1 MSETLRIVLFL
12 LLAANVVTL
21 VVFILRGSGARR
33 LQEDRF
39 ADLEKNQERI
49 ERTFKEEIFRNR
61 EETGTLA
68 QRSREELS
76 RSVRVSGESLLSRMT
91 EIAQLQ
97 KNQLDT
103 FANQLTVLT
112 QSNEEKLERLRESVE
127 TRLKGLQEENSR
139 KLEQMR
145 VTVDEKLHET
155 LEKRLGESFKFV
167 SERLEMVHKG
177 LGEMQTLAA
186 GVGDLKRVLTNVK
199 TRGTW
204 GEIQLGTILEE
215 ILTPDQF
222 ARNVATRK
230 KSNERVEF
238 AVKLPGRGEEAG
250 GEVWLPLDAKFPQ
263 EDYERLLDAREHA
276 DAAGAEEA
284 AKQLEMRIKK
294 SARDIREK
302 YLDPPHTT
310 DFAIMFLPTEGLY
323 AEVIGRPGLFD
334 TLQRKYRVTVTG
346 PTTLSA
352 LLNSLQMGFRT
363 LAIEKRSS
371 EVWALLGTVK
381 TEFGKFG
388 RILEKTQKKLKEAS
402 NTIEKAARKTRN
414 IERKLN
420 RVQELPVS
428 ESETLIGEVE
438 EGHEGDGE

>member
-1 MSETLRIVLFL
+1 MSEILRIVIFL
-12 LLAANVVTL
+12 LLAVNVVTL
-21 VVFILRGSGARR
+21 IVFIFRR
-33 LQEDRF
+33 AGVGRLLKDRF

-49 ERTFKEEIFRNR
+49 ERSFKEEIFRNR

-68 QRSREELS
+68 QQSREELS

-103 FANQLTVLT
+103 FANQLAHLT
-112 QSNEEKLERLRESVE
+112 QSNEQKLERLRGSLE
-127 TRLKGLQEENSR
+127 TKLQGLQEENSL

-167 SERLEMVHKG
+167 SERLEKVHQG
-177 LGEMQTLAA
+177 LGEMQKLAA

-222 ARNVATRK
+222 ARNVATK
-230 KSNERVEF
+230 KKGNERVEF
-238 AVKLPGRGEEAG
+238 AVKLPGRGEDSD
-250 GEVWLPLDAKFPQ
+250 GEIWLPLDAKFPQ
-263 EDYERLLDAREHA
+263 EDYERLLDARERA
-276 DAAGAEEA
+276 DTAAAEEA

-294 SARDIREK
+294 SARDIQEK

-310 DFAIMFLPTEGLY
+310 DFAILFLPTEGLY

-334 TLQRKYRVTVTG
+334 ILQRKYRITVTG

-371 EVWALLGTVK
+371 EVWVLLGAVK

-388 RILEKTQKKLKEAS
+388 HILEKTQKKLKEAS

-420 RVQELPVS
+420 KVQELPVS
-428 ESETLIGEVE
+428 ESKALIGEME
-438 EGHEGDGE
+438 EGLGDDG